1 MAEHSSEIP
10 APLAGA
16 PRMLALDIGG
26 GTQDALVWDPADTV
40 ENAVKLVVPA
50 PTRIVARRIQAQSA
64 AGRDIF
70 LTGRLMGGGAVTQAV
85 RRHLQ
90 AGLRVFAQPE
100 PARTLHDSLDRLA
113 AWGIIITD
121 DQPPQTTA
129 IILGDID
136 LPAWQEALA
145 RFGVPLPEV
154 FAVAVQDHG
163 FSPEASNRQH
173 RFDHWQRFL
182 AQGGDLRQ
190 LAYRQ
195 PPPDLT
201 RMAAVQAALP
211 GALVMDT
218 CAAGVWGALLDP
230 QVQERQEEGLVVV
243 NMGNE
248 HTFAV
253 LIRQGIVW
261 GIYEHHTGLLTP
273 EKLADHL
280 RRFQAGQLTHA
291 EVFDDL
297 GHGCCLRPEY
307 LSLGQ
312 PFSTVVVT
320 GPQRRLG
327 ARLSAIRAAPFG
339 DMMLTGCFGLVAAAA
354 LLGLSP

>member
-1 MAEHSSEIP
+1 MTVPRYETP
-10 APLAGA
+10 APLAAA

-26 GTQDALVWDPADTV
+26 GTQDALLWDPTDTV
-40 ENAVKLVVPA
+40 ENAVKLVLPS
-50 PTRIVARRIQAQSA
+50 PTRIVARRIETQTA

-85 RRHLQ
+85 RRHLR
-90 AGLRVFAQPE
+90 AGLKVYAQPE
-100 PARTLHDSLDRLA
+100 PARTFHDNLA
-113 AWGIIITD
+113 KLEGWGIILTEAPPPRTEAIT
-121 DQPPQTTA
+121 
-129 IILGDID
+129 LGDID
-136 LPAWQEALA
+136 LPAWQRALA
-145 RFGVPLPEV
+145 EFAVPLPQV

-163 FSPEASNRQH
+163 FSPEASNREH
-173 RFDHWQRFL
+173 RFQHWQRFL
-182 AQGGDLRQ
+182 AQGGELRQ

-195 PPPDLT
+195 PPGDLT

-230 QVQERQEEGLVVV
+230 QVQQHLDQGVVVV

-253 LIRQGIVW
+253 LVRQGIVW

-280 RRFQAGQLTHA
+280 RRFQLGQLTHG
-291 EVFDDL
+291 EVFNDM
-297 GHGCCLRPEY
+297 GHGCCFRSDYPG
-307 LSLGQ
+307 LSQ
-312 PFSTVVVT
+312 PFGTMVLT

-327 ARLSAIRAAPFG
+327 AGLPAILAAPFG

-354 LLGLSP
+354 QTGLTP